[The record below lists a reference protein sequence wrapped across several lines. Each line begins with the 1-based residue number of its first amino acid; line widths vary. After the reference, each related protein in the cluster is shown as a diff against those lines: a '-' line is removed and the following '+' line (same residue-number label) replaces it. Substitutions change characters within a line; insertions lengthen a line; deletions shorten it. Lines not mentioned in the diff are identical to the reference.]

1 LLTSDSPGPPAQGLA
16 EQPTPAAQLKIK
28 ADPARV
34 KVTARRWGTAEG
46 TVPPAEAHHLINMV
60 GILGSVITG
69 ITGAVLTMRIGPRFT
84 PLALAE
90 LGLALAS
97 MLLITVCCRHR
108 DKNREQE
115 HPAVPDPRKP
125 VSGRRAAP

>member
-1 LLTSDSPGPPAQGLA
+1 MLTSDSQGPLVPGLA

-60 GILGSVITG
+60 GILGGVITG
-69 ITGAVLTMRIGPRFT
+69 IAGAVLTMRIGPRFT

-90 LGLALAS
+90 LGLALAAIV
-97 MLLITVCCRHR
+97 LITVCCRHR
-108 DKNREQE
+108 NKDREEE
-115 HPAVPDPRKP
+115 HTAAPGPRKP
-125 VSGRRAAP
+125 VPGRRAAS

>member
-1 LLTSDSPGPPAQGLA
+1 MLTSDSPGPLVPGLA

-60 GILGSVITG
+60 GILGGAITG

-90 LGLALAS
+90 LGLALAA
-97 MLLITVCCRHR
+97 MVLITACCHHR
-108 DKNREQE
+108 NKNRDEG
-115 HPAVPDPRKP
+115 HPAAPGPRKP
-125 VSGRRAAP
+125 VPGRKAAS